1 VRIFDFLGV
10 TAAVLIIIPRGHAEL
25 SAQSETS
32 IVRIASKNGTPI
44 ARECA
49 GSGPN
54 LVIVHGGT
62 GDRTRWRPLFPLL
75 SPNFTVCAMDR
86 RGHGKSGDSPDY
98 TLQQGAEDV
107 VAIVNSRPGP
117 VFVLGHSIGGVCALE
132 AAFLS
137 DKISR
142 LVLYEPPLQDRN
154 HGAVATKMENMIKG
168 GQREQALV
176 TFLQEIVMISPGEI
190 AAMKARPSWPAR
202 VAGVEKQIREIRALD
217 EYRFDAKR
225 ASALKV
231 PTLLLTGSKTAS
243 PDPTRAIELLMA
255 TLPNRSL
262 TVFEGQEHNAM
273 DTVPREFA
281 EVVTKFLLD
290 ARSKPD

>member
-1 VRIFDFLGV
+1 MRIFDFLGV
-10 TAAVLIIIPRGHAEL
+10 TAAVLIIIPGGHAEL

-32 IVRIASKNGTPI
+32 IVRIASKDGTPI
-44 ARECA
+44 ATECA

-62 GDRTRWRPLFPLL
+62 GDRTRWRPSFPLL

-176 TFLQEIVMISPGEI
+176 HF
-190 AAMKARPSWPAR
+190 PAGDR
-202 VAGVEKQIREIRALD
+202 YDLAGRDCRNESSALLAGAEKQIREIRALD

-231 PTLLLTGSKTAS
+231 PTLFLTGSKTAS
-243 PDPTRAIELLMA
+243 PDPTRAIELLIA